1 MVYTMSFG
9 SILLGALIGGVISSG
24 GVIGT
29 TFLTAVPAILW
40 WHMLLIA
47 VGGTFIG
54 GFIGGLVAKGGGA
67 GALAGLLSGLIV
79 FLATF
84 LFAWL
89 YYKAQLIALISSAPD
104 ISTLIDNFLTSLGMN
119 GTSVG
124 TMISDW
130 ILANAPTIGEIEAF
144 ANANFI
150 YFSLIVG
157 AILGGLASVV
167 NFFAGLIGGLF
178 TRKKKESYDSYY

>member
-1 MVYTMSFG
+1 MSFG
-9 SILLGALIGGVISSG
+9 SILLGALIGGVISGG
-24 GVIGT
+24 GVIGI
-29 TFLTAVPAILW
+29 TFLAGVGSILW

-47 VGGTFIG
+47 IGGTFIG
-54 GFIGGLVAKGGGA
+54 GFIGGLVARGGGA

-89 YYKAQLIALISSAPD
+89 YYKAQLLSFIAGAPD
-104 ISTLIDNFLTSLGMN
+104 VPTVVINFLS
-119 GTSVG
+119 SVG
-124 TMISDW
+124 MDHTTGAGLMIYEW
-130 ILANAPTIGEIEAF
+130 ITTTAPTLVEIEAF

-150 YFSLIVG
+150 YFALIVG
-157 AILGGLASVV
+157 AILGGLASLV

>member
-1 MVYTMSFG
+1 MSFG

-24 GVIGT
+24 GIIGI

-54 GFIGGLVAKGGGA
+54 GFVGGLVAKGGGA
-67 GALAGLLSGLIV
+67 GALAGLLSGLLV
-79 FLATF
+79 FLGTF
-84 LFAWL
+84 LFGWL
-89 YYKAQLIALISSAPD
+89 YYKSQLVALAGATDVPTLAAQFISQLGMTGTQVGDLITQWI
-104 ISTLIDNFLTSLGMN
+104 IDNVPSPAA
-119 GTSVG
+119 VV
-124 TMISDW
+124 D
-130 ILANAPTIGEIEAF
+130 F

-150 YFSLIVG
+150 YFALIVG
-157 AILGGLASVV
+157 AVLGGLAAVV
-167 NFFAGLIGGLF
+167 NFFAGLFGGLI

>member
-1 MVYTMSFG
+1 MSFG

-24 GVIGT
+24 GIIGI
-29 TFLTAVPAILW
+29 TFLTAFPVILW

-67 GALAGLLSGLIV
+67 GALAGLLSGLLV

-84 LFAWL
+84 IFGWR
-89 YYKAQLIALISSAPD
+89 YYQAQLLALVDSAPD
-104 ISTLIDNFLTSLGMN
+104 VATLANDFLITIGMAGTTIGDTISL
-119 GTSVG
+119 
-124 TMISDW
+124 W
-130 ILANAPTIGEIEAF
+130 ITTNAPTISDVTAF
-144 ANANFI
+144 ANGQFI
-150 YFSLIVG
+150 YFALIVG
-157 AILGGLASVV
+157 AVLGGLAAVV
-167 NFFAGLIGGLF
+167 NFFAGLFGGLI

>member
-1 MVYTMSFG
+1 MSFG
-9 SILLGALIGGVISSG
+9 TILLGALIGGVVSG
-24 GVIGT
+24 GAVIGI

-54 GFIGGLVAKGGGA
+54 GLIGGLVAKGAGA

-84 LFAWL
+84 LFGWL
-89 YYKAQLIALISSAPD
+89 YYKAQLLALVASAPD
-104 ISTLIDNFLTSLGMN
+104 VGTLINDFLTSVGMA
-119 GTSVG
+119 GTQVG
-124 TMISDW
+124 LVIEQW
-130 ILANAPTIGEIEAF
+130 ILDNAPTIGEITAF

-150 YFSLIVG
+150 YFALIVG
-157 AILGGLASVV
+157 AVLGGLASVV

>member
-1 MVYTMSFG
+1 MSFG
-9 SILLGALIGGVISSG
+9 SILLGALIGGVISG
-24 GVIGT
+24 GGIIGI
-29 TFLTAVPAILW
+29 TFLAAVPAILW

-84 LFAWL
+84 LFGWL
-89 YYKAQLIALISSAPD
+89 YYKAQLLALVATAPD
-104 ISTLIDNFLTSLGMN
+104 VATLATDFLTTLGMA
-119 GTSVG
+119 GTPIG
-124 TMISDW
+124 DTIHAW
-130 ILANAPTIGEIEAF
+130 ILLNAPTIPEVTAF
-144 ANANFI
+144 ATSNFI
-150 YFSLIVG
+150 YFALIVG
-157 AILGGLASVV
+157 AVLGGLAAVV
-167 NFFAGLIGGLF
+167 NFFAGLIGGLI

>member
-1 MVYTMSFG
+1 MSFG
-9 SILLGALIGGVISSG
+9 SILLGALIGGVISGG
-24 GVIGT
+24 GVIGI

-54 GFIGGLVAKGGGA
+54 GFIGGLIAKGAGA

-89 YYKAQLIALISSAPD
+89 YYKAQLLLIIDAAPD
-104 ISTLIDNFLTSLGMN
+104 VATVIDNFLN
-119 GTSVG
+119 SVG
-124 TMISDW
+124 MDSTTGVGLVISDW
-130 ILANAPTIGEIEAF
+130 INLNAPTMVEIEAF

-157 AILGGLASVV
+157 AVLGGLASVV